1 MEVVGRKMNGAAI
14 GEIPA
19 PITSFPQHIM
29 SFPQHI
35 MSFPQHITSFPQHIM
50 SFPQHIMSFPRRRES
65 PVLRSTTYPWEH
77 PSPRKVT
84 GRIRRMVRGWRIQNP
99 AFAGMMWVFGNV
111 LAAMAA
117 FVQFARSGFLL
128 YALARVMQGS
138 PSGGKRRERLRAR

>member
-19 PITSFPQHIM
+19 PITSFPQHI
-29 SFPQHI
+29 
-35 MSFPQHITSFPQHIM
+35 TSFPRHIT
-50 SFPQHIMSFPRRRES
+50 SFPRRREA

-77 PSPRKVT
+77 PGPRKVT
-84 GRIRRMVRGWRIQNP
+84 GRIRRMVRGWRIQIP
-99 AFAGMMWVFGNV
+99 AFAGMTWVFGNV
-111 LAAMAA
+111 QAAMAA

-138 PSGGKRRERLRAR
+138 PSGGKRRERLRAH

>member
-14 GEIPA
+14 GEIPV
-19 PITSFPQHIM
+19 PIT
-29 SFPQHI
+29 
-35 MSFPQHITSFPQHIM
+35 SFPQHITSFPRHIT
-50 SFPQHIMSFPRRRES
+50 SFPRHITSFPRPYSSFLRRRES

-84 GRIRRMVRGWRIQNP
+84 GRIRRMVRGWRIQIP
-99 AFAGMMWVFGNV
+99 AFAGMTWVFGNV